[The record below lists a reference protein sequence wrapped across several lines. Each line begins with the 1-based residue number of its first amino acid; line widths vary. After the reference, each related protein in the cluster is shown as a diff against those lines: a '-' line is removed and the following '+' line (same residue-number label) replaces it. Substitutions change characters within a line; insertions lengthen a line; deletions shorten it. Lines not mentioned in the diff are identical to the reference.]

1 MRRTDQHKKQAGEP
15 RKHEHTC
22 TAAHAGIIRA
32 EYGRE
37 VVAYHISVDA
47 QFDKLDFQS
56 LSLRDKLEALS
67 LKPGNCMIMTT
78 QH

>member
-1 MRRTDQHKKQAGEP
+1 VRRTDQHKKEAGDP
-15 RKHEHTC
+15 REHERTV
-22 TAAHAGIIRA
+22 TAAHAGSICA
-32 EYGRE
+32 EFGSE